1 MTAKEEYRILC
12 EDTSLHIPLF
22 QQHWWMEA
30 VCVGKRWD
38 VLLARDKEGVIQAAL
53 PYLIG
58 SKLGLRY
65 ILQPQLTQYNGIW
78 YRKHADEFPSERH
91 RLQYEERMATAI
103 LEQLEQ
109 LHTVYYQQTFAPGIG
124 NWMPFFHAGY
134 KQTTRYT
141 YRLEHLAD
149 TDAIWNGMSRN
160 ERQRRIE
167 HLLPKTR
174 LEPMSAEQFAQFQ
187 SHCRAARG
195 ERNLL
200 PSALV
205 EGVCATALQRGQGL
219 CHGLRDEAGTLMAAL
234 FVPYDRRC
242 AYYLIPAVLPE
253 YERVGAMDTLIWL
266 TLQKLSSQCRSFDFE
281 GSMIRGIEQ
290 YYQSFGAVQT
300 PLLRISRCKPINAF
314 RR

>member
-1 MTAKEEYRILC
+1 MTAKEEYRALC
-12 EDTSLHIPLF
+12 EDASLHIPLF

-30 VCVGKRWD
+30 VCAGKQWD
-38 VLLARDKEGVIQAAL
+38 VLLARDKEGVVQAAL
-53 PYLIG
+53 PYLTG

-78 YRKHADEFPSERH
+78 YRQSGADFPSERH
-91 RLQYEERMATAI
+91 RLQYEERMATDI
-103 LEQLEQ
+103 IRQLQQ
-109 LHTVYYQQTFAPGIG
+109 LHAVYYQQNFAPGFG

-141 YRLEHLAD
+141 YRLENLAD
-149 TDAIWNGMSRN
+149 SETIWNGMSRN

-167 HLLPKTR
+167 HLLPTTKLAPLT
-174 LEPMSAEQFAQFQ
+174 AADFAHFQ
-187 SHCRAARG
+187 SQCRAERK

-200 PSALV
+200 SPTLV
-205 EGVCATALQRGQGL
+205 EGVCAAALQRGQGL
-219 CHGLRDEAGTLMAAL
+219 CHGLHNNDDKLIAAL
-234 FVPYDRRC
+234 FVPYDTHC

-253 YERVGAMDTLIWL
+253 YERIGAMDTLIWL
-266 TLQKLSSQCRSFDFE
+266 TLRQLAGRCNTFDFE

-290 YYQSFGAVQT
+290 YYRSFGAVQT
-300 PLLRISRCKPINAF
+300 PLMQISRLAPTNVF